1 MKKVLRKLVLRGET
15 LRRLR
20 ALDESELARP
30 VGGDVTSPGAAEDG
44 QTKKVGCPAPVVAP
58 G

>member
-1 MKKVLRKLVLRGET
+1 MKKLLRKLVLRGET

-30 VGGDVTSPGAAEDG
+30 VGGDASSPGAAEDG
-44 QTKKVGCPAPVVAP
+44 ESKKVCPAPVVAP